1 MLPDALLQFNAAS
14 PEQATA
20 MIAAC
25 VALPEWQ
32 HALVAARPFSSVE
45 SVLETAIALSE
56 RWRLPELDIAL
67 AAHPRIGDKPKGI
80 SVESAFSRQE
90 QSSVNRHD
98 AALAQALAQG
108 NAEYEARFG
117 RVFLIRAK
125 GRSGEEI
132 LSILQQRLKNTEAD
146 EVQEALRQLRQ
157 ITQLRLEGV
166 FAR

>member
-1 MLPDALLQFNAAS
+1 MQPDTLQQFNAAS
-14 PEQATA
+14 PEQASA

-32 HALVAARPFSSVE
+32 HSLVVARPFSSVE
-45 SVLETAIALSE
+45 QLLETAVALSE
-56 RWRLPELDIAL
+56 RWLLPELERAL
-67 AAHPRIGDKPKGI
+67 AAHPRIGDKPKGV
-80 SVESAFSRQE
+80 SAESAFSRQE
-90 QSSVNRHD
+90 QSAVNSHD
-98 AALAQALAQG
+98 MALAQG

-132 LSILQQRLKNTEAD
+132 LSILQQRLNNTEAD

>member
-1 MLPDALLQFNAAS
+1 MQPDALQQFNAVR
-14 PEQATA
+14 PEQASA

-32 HALVAARPFSSVE
+32 QSLVAARPFSSVE
-45 SVLETAIALSE
+45 QLLETAVALTE
-56 RWRLPELDIAL
+56 RWQLAELDRAL
-67 AAHPRIGDKPKGI
+67 AAHPRIGDKPKGV
-80 SVESAFSRQE
+80 SAESAFSRQE
-90 QSSVNRHD
+90 QSAVNSHD
-98 AALAQALAQG
+98 AALTQALAQG

-132 LSILQQRLKNTEAD
+132 LSILQQRLNNTEAE